1 MRPSDISFVGED
13 TLPVWLATL
22 VRQLQEGG
30 AQAPLEQ
37 LSPVTALE
45 ELLAVTGAMVV
56 GHGAPY
62 PDDRTSL
69 KDDLL
74 RSFDALGPASTA
86 LHRTASGDFRQLAAR
101 LKDLLDDI
109 AGAHVLR
116 AAAKVLLAELASPP
130 SRVAAFA
137 DCVQAFRDGEFVGV
151 CETRLRYLRTVVEA
165 AGHEWS
171 ERARRLHEALA
182 DDDSLLWVHGAL
194 DPPHAGELSHIDRA
208 GLSVDERLCLCEAIV
223 AGAPSARPVVVW
235 LAFANAHV
243 SRFHLRKGP
252 LEFYDSR
259 IWPAVVAGEW
269 PGNPDWTQPAELA
282 EPDAAHF
289 LHGLPDENFVMVR
302 VALEHA
308 SSESARERA
317 RDLAR
322 AAVELTGWES
332 DWVLMDGAA
341 AHAGSGWF
349 GTMGFDDQREHATRG
364 GGNPL
369 LDPVAETLADVE
381 DELLQRLAD
390 DEATATA
397 LLADTRWRRAVA
409 RLPDA
414 EHRVALVVALFER
427 VLVPSA
433 VGSDKWYG
441 ACARYF
447 ELLFAFDDVEAQI
460 ADAGQYGVH
469 AVSRDPAARDDFL
482 RFDRAIMERPRGH
495 SFRVRLAEVIRLAP
509 SLRPHVAA
517 GSMEERML
525 AEVEQKSADG
535 PGVAAWLGT
544 SHTRFDRL
552 LARARRQR
560 NAVAHGTRAVPG
572 ILETVEPM
580 LNDLAGRLIGAV
592 HYCAVEQRDL
602 IRELERWRLVRLQ
615 KLDALA
621 GGARPELLVE
631 WGPD

>member
-1 MRPSDISFVGED
+1 M
-13 TLPVWLATL
+13 
-22 VRQLQEGG
+22 
-30 AQAPLEQ
+30 
-37 LSPVTALE
+37 
-45 ELLAVTGAMVV
+45 
-56 GHGAPY
+56 
-62 PDDRTSL
+62 
-69 KDDLL
+69 
-74 RSFDALGPASTA
+74 
-86 LHRTASGDFRQLAAR
+86 
-101 LKDLLDDI
+101 
-109 AGAHVLR
+109 
-116 AAAKVLLAELASPP
+116 
-130 SRVAAFA
+130 
-137 DCVQAFRDGEFVGV
+137 
-151 CETRLRYLRTVVEA
+151 
-165 AGHEWS
+165 
-171 ERARRLHEALA
+171 
-182 DDDSLLWVHGAL
+182 LWVHGAL
-194 DPPHAGELSHIDRA
+194 DPPHAGELRRIDRA

-223 AGAPSARPVVVW
+223 AEAPSARPVVVW

-243 SRFHLRKGP
+243 SRFYLRKGP
-252 LEFYDSR
+252 LELYDSR
-259 IWPAVVAGEW
+259 IWPAVRAGDW

-282 EPDAAHF
+282 EPEAAHF
-289 LHGLPDENFVMVR
+289 LQGLPDENFVMVR
-302 VALEHA
+302 VALELA
-308 SSESARERA
+308 LSESARERA

-349 GTMGFDDQREHATRG
+349 GTMRFDDPREHATRG

-397 LLADTRWRRAVA
+397 LVADTRWRRAVA

-433 VGSDKWYG
+433 VGGDKWYG

-469 AVSRDPAARDDFL
+469 VVSRDPAARDDFL
-482 RFDRAIMERPRGH
+482 KFDRAIMEHPRGH

-509 SLRPHVAA
+509 SLRPHVPA

-525 AEVEQKSADG
+525 AEVEQKSAGG
-535 PGVAAWLGT
+535 PAVAAWLAT
-544 SHTRFDRL
+544 SRTRFDRL

-580 LNDLAGRLIGAV
+580 LNYLAGRLVGTA
-592 HYCAVEQRDL
+592 HYCAAEQRPL
-602 IRELERWRLVRLQ
+602 IGELERWRLVRLQ
-615 KLDALA
+615 KLGALA
-621 GGARPELLVE
+621 GGARPASLVE
-631 WGPD
+631 WGSD